1 MSALQGEV
9 AASELEGH
17 TGIVTLQA
25 HAHEEVSMD
34 VAVAA
39 KDIKRTDLLQMYYY
53 LRLTRTLED
62 RITALYRQ
70 GRIVGGVYTSNGME
84 AISVGYASALE
95 RDDVI
100 APFHRDMG
108 AFLIRGI
115 TPGEVLAQY
124 LGKRT
129 GPTKG
134 KDGNVHMGD
143 LKRGI
148 IGFVSHLADNLPVA
162 TGAALAFKMR
172 GESRIVVAGTGD
184 GGTSRG
190 DFHEAMNFAAVR
202 KLPVVFFCTN
212 NQYAYSTP
220 LRLQMAITDVV
231 ERAKAYGMPGEIVDG
246 NDVAAVYLAAK
257 RGIAKARAG
266 EGPTFFEFK
275 TMRMHGH
282 SEHDPAKYV
291 PPELLEEW
299 KKRDPILTAERLL
312 IEAGYGDETYFHE
325 IGERVKKEV
334 EAALEFAEKS
344 PLPDGPE
351 ALEGV
356 FATDADISHQAT
368 HSRSA
373 ALLLQHRT
381 RLERSHTW
389 RPFPKRWM

>member
-1 MSALQGEV
+1 M
-9 AASELEGH
+9 ELDL
-17 TGIVTLQA
+17 V
-25 HAHEEVSMD
+25 EVS
-34 VAVAA
+34 
-39 KDIKRTDLLQMYYY
+39 KEIKRADLLQMYYY
-53 LRLTRTLED
+53 LRLTRGLED

-70 GRIVGGVYTSNGME
+70 GRIVGGCYTSHGME
-84 AISVGYASALE
+84 AIAVGYASALD

-162 TGAALAFKMR
+162 TGAALAFRIR
-172 GESRIVVAGTGD
+172 GEARVVVTGTGD
-184 GGTSRG
+184 GGSSRG

-202 KLPVVFFCTN
+202 KLPIVLFCNN

-220 LRLQMAITDVV
+220 QRLQMAIHDVAD
-231 ERAKAYGMPGEIVDG
+231 RAAAYGMPGAVVDG
-246 NDVAAVYLAAK
+246 NDVAAVYLASKHA
-257 RGIAKARAG
+257 IARARVG
-266 EGPTFFEFK
+266 EGPTFLEFK

-291 PPELLEEW
+291 PRELLDEW
-299 KKRDPILTAERLL
+299 KTKDPIVKAERLL
-312 IEAGYGDETYFHE
+312 RRLDYGDEAYFHE
-325 IGERVKKEV
+325 VGERVKKDV
-334 EAALEFAEKS
+334 EAGLEFAEHS

-351 ALEGV
+351 VLEGV
-356 FATDADISHQAT
+356 FADHADRH
-368 HSRSA
+368 
-373 ALLLQHRT
+373 
-381 RLERSHTW
+381 
-389 RPFPKRWM
+389 

>member
-1 MSALQGEV
+1 MDLADVTREIKQG
-9 AASELEGH
+9 
-17 TGIVTLQA
+17 
-25 HAHEEVSMD
+25 
-34 VAVAA
+34 
-39 KDIKRTDLLQMYYY
+39 DLLLMYYY
-53 LRLTRTLED
+53 LRLTRVLED
-62 RITALYRQ
+62 RVTALYRQ
-70 GRIVGGVYTSNGME
+70 GRIVGGCYTSHGME
-84 AISVGYASALE
+84 AIAVGYASALE

-124 LGKRT
+124 LGKRS

-172 GESRIVVAGTGD
+172 GESRSVVAGTGD

-202 KLPVVFFCTN
+202 KLPVVFFCNN

-220 LRLQMAITDVV
+220 LRLQMAICDVV
-231 ERAKAYGMPGEIVDG
+231 QRAGAYGMPGEIVDG
-246 NDVAAVYLAAK
+246 NDVAAVYLATK
-257 RGIAKARAG
+257 RAIAKARAG
-266 EGPTFFEFK
+266 DGPTFLECK

-291 PPELLEEW
+291 PQQLLEEW
-299 KKRDPILTAERLL
+299 KAKDPILMAERLL
-312 IEAGYGDETYFHE
+312 IEAGYGDETTFHDLA
-325 IGERVKKEV
+325 ERAKKEV
-334 EAALEFAEKS
+334 EAGLEFAERS
-344 PLPDGPE
+344 PLPEGPE

-356 FATDADISHQAT
+356 FATEEELCHDAVHA
-368 HSRSA
+368 RSA
-373 ALLLQHRT
+373 A
-381 RLERSHTW
+381 
-389 RPFPKRWM
+389 

>member
-1 MSALQGEV
+1 MDLAD
-9 AASELEGH
+9 
-17 TGIVTLQA
+17 VTSQ
-25 HAHEEVSMD
+25 
-34 VAVAA
+34 
-39 KDIKRTDLLQMYYY
+39 IKRADLLHMYYY
-53 LRLTRTLED
+53 LRLTRALED

-70 GRIVGGVYTSNGME
+70 GRIVGGCYTSHGME
-84 AISVGYASALE
+84 AIAVGYASALE

-231 ERAKAYGMPGEIVDG
+231 ERATGVRDAGGNCRWERCRGRLSGGQARDRESPCRRGTDFLRVQDHAHARPLRARPGQICPP
-246 NDVAAVYLAAK
+246 
-257 RGIAKARAG
+257 RA
-266 EGPTFFEFK
+266 P
-275 TMRMHGH
+275 
-282 SEHDPAKYV
+282 
-291 PPELLEEW
+291 
-299 KKRDPILTAERLL
+299 
-312 IEAGYGDETYFHE
+312 
-325 IGERVKKEV
+325 
-334 EAALEFAEKS
+334 
-344 PLPDGPE
+344 
-351 ALEGV
+351 
-356 FATDADISHQAT
+356 
-368 HSRSA
+368 
-373 ALLLQHRT
+373 
-381 RLERSHTW
+381 
-389 RPFPKRWM
+389 

>member
-1 MSALQGEV
+1 
-9 AASELEGH
+9 
-17 TGIVTLQA
+17 
-25 HAHEEVSMD
+25 MD

-39 KDIKRTDLLQMYYY
+39 KEIKRADLLQTYYH
-53 LRLTRTLED
+53 LRLTRALED

-70 GRIVGGVYTSNGME
+70 GRIVGGCYTSHGME
-84 AISVGYASALE
+84 AIAVGYASALE

-162 TGAALAFKMR
+162 TGAALAFKIR
-172 GESRIVVAGTGD
+172 GERRVVVAGTGD

-202 KLPVVFFCTN
+202 KLPVVLFCTN

-220 LRLQMAITDVV
+220 LRLQMAIPDVV
-231 ERAKAYGMPGEIVDG
+231 DRARAYGMPGEIVDG

-257 RGIAKARAG
+257 RAIARARAG
-266 EGPTFFEFK
+266 DGPTFLEFK

-291 PPELLEEW
+291 PRELLEEW
-299 KKRDPILTAERLL
+299 KAKDPIVKAEHL
-312 IEAGYGDETYFHE
+312 IAQLGYGDQTFFQE
-325 IGERVKKEV
+325 IGERAKKEI
-334 EAALEFAEKS
+334 EAGVEFAEQS
-344 PLPDGPE
+344 PLPEGPE
-351 ALEGV
+351 VLEGV
-356 FATDADISHQAT
+356 FADRADDH
-368 HSRSA
+368 
-373 ALLLQHRT
+373 
-381 RLERSHTW
+381 
-389 RPFPKRWM
+389 

>member
-1 MSALQGEV
+1 MD
-9 AASELEGH
+9 AA
-17 TGIVTLQA
+17 V
-25 HAHEEVSMD
+25 V
-34 VAVAA
+34 A

-95 RDDVI
+95 RDDII

-115 TPGEVLAQY
+115 TPGEVIAQY

-162 TGAALAFKMR
+162 TGAALAFKLR
-172 GESRIVVAGTGD
+172 GEARVVVTNTGD

-202 KLPVVFFCTN
+202 KLPVVFFCNN

-220 LRLQMAITDVV
+220 LLLQMAIRDVV

-246 NDVAAVYLAAK
+246 NDVAAVYLVARQAI
-257 RGIAKARAG
+257 RKARAG
-266 EGPTFFEFK
+266 EGPTFIECK

-282 SEHDPAKYV
+282 SEHDSAKYV
-291 PPELLEEW
+291 PRELLEEW
-299 KKRDPILTAERLL
+299 KKKDPILKAEQMLTQL
-312 IEAGYGDETYFHE
+312 GYGDKATFRE
-325 IGERVKKEV
+325 IEERVQKEV
-334 EAALEFAEKS
+334 EAGVGFAEQS
-344 PLPDGPE
+344 PLPEGPE

-356 FATDADISHQAT
+356 FASED
-368 HSRSA
+368 
-373 ALLLQHRT
+373 
-381 RLERSHTW
+381 EVK
-389 RPFPKRWM
+389 P

>member
-1 MSALQGEV
+1 
-9 AASELEGH
+9 
-17 TGIVTLQA
+17 
-25 HAHEEVSMD
+25 
-34 VAVAA
+34 
-39 KDIKRTDLLQMYYY
+39 
-53 LRLTRTLED
+53 
-62 RITALYRQ
+62 
-70 GRIVGGVYTSNGME
+70 
-84 AISVGYASALE
+84 
-95 RDDVI
+95 
-100 APFHRDMG
+100 
-108 AFLIRGI
+108 
-115 TPGEVLAQY
+115 
-124 LGKRT
+124 
-129 GPTKG
+129 
-134 KDGNVHMGD
+134 
-143 LKRGI
+143 
-148 IGFVSHLADNLPVA
+148 
-162 TGAALAFKMR
+162 
-172 GESRIVVAGTGD
+172 VVAGTGD

-344 PLPDGPE
+344 PLPEGPE

-373 ALLLQHRT
+373 A
-381 RLERSHTW
+381 
-389 RPFPKRWM
+389 

>member
-1 MSALQGEV
+1 MDLAD
-9 AASELEGH
+9 
-17 TGIVTLQA
+17 VTSQ
-25 HAHEEVSMD
+25 
-34 VAVAA
+34 
-39 KDIKRTDLLQMYYY
+39 IKRGDMLHMYYY
-53 LRLTRTLED
+53 LRLTRALED

-70 GRIVGGVYTSNGME
+70 GRIVGGCYTSHGME
-84 AISVGYASALE
+84 AIAVGYASALE

-143 LKRGI
+143 LNRGI

-246 NDVAAVYLAAK
+246 NDVAAVYLAAR

-312 IEAGYGDETYFHE
+312 IAAGYGDETYFHE
-325 IGERVKKEV
+325 VGERVKKEI

-344 PLPDGPE
+344 PLPEGPE

-356 FATDADISHQAT
+356 FATEAELSDQAIN
-368 HSRSA
+368 SRSA
-373 ALLLQHRT
+373 A
-381 RLERSHTW
+381 
-389 RPFPKRWM
+389 

>member
-1 MSALQGEV
+1 MMSLSLQTAER
-9 AASELEGH
+9 E
-17 TGIVTLQA
+17 
-25 HAHEEVSMD
+25 
-34 VAVAA
+34 
-39 KDIKRTDLLQMYYY
+39 IKRADLVQMYFY
-53 LRLTRTLED
+53 LKLTRALED

-70 GRIVGGVYTSNGME
+70 GRIVGGCYTSHGME
-84 AISVGYASALE
+84 AIAVGYASALE

-148 IGFVSHLADNLPVA
+148 LGFVSHLADNLPVA
-162 TGAALAFKMR
+162 TGAALAFKIR
-172 GESRIVVAGTGD
+172 GDARVIFTGTGD

-202 KLPVVFFCTN
+202 KLPVVFFCNN

-220 LRLQMAITDVV
+220 QRLQMAIPDVAD
-231 ERAKAYGMPGEIVDG
+231 RAKAYGMPGEIVDG
-246 NDVAAVYLAAK
+246 NDVAAVYLASK
-257 RGIAKARAG
+257 RAIAKARAG
-266 EGPTFFEFK
+266 EGPTFLEFK

-299 KKRDPILTAERLL
+299 KKKDPLLKAEQLL
-312 IEAGYGDETYFHE
+312 KQLGYGDEAYFHE
-325 IGERVKKEV
+325 VTERVKKEI
-334 EAALEFAEKS
+334 EAGLEFAEQS
-344 PLPDGPE
+344 PLPEGQE
-351 ALEGV
+351 VLEGV
-356 FATDADISHQAT
+356 FATEDEVES
-368 HSRSA
+368 
-373 ALLLQHRT
+373 
-381 RLERSHTW
+381 
-389 RPFPKRWM
+389 